1 MRRFVK
7 LGLLLAAGA
16 LLSACGD
23 AGDADD
29 DADSDAVASSAAAD
43 GLTPFEREHGIG
55 PIKEP
60 VELGAPDAS
69 LASAGEEIFRMKCT
83 ACHRVEERY
92 IGPALGNV
100 LERRSAEYTM
110 NMMMNPTEMTQRHP
124 VAKALLAEYLAP
136 MPFQDLTEQDA
147 RALIEYLRTVADSAS
162 TGQADGT

>member
-7 LGLLLAAGA
+7 LGLLIAAGA
-16 LLSACGD
+16 LLSACGG
-23 AGDADD
+23 AADVD
-29 DADSDAVASSAAAD
+29 DADSDAVSSSAGAD
-43 GLTPFEREHGIG
+43 GLSAFEREHGIG
-55 PIKEP
+55 PIKQP
-60 VELGAPDAS
+60 VELGAPDAT

-100 LERRSAEYTM
+100 LERRSAAYTM

-124 VAKALLAEYLAP
+124 VAKGLLAEYLAP

-147 RALIEYLRTVADSAS
+147 RAIVEYLRTVADSAGS
-162 TGQADGT
+162 AQAAAQ